1 MNIIKIILLIGFV
14 FGISSCS
21 SESLK
26 RTGYETLQNIEERQC
41 EKGLSSECPERER
54 YDDYQ
59 MKRKDI
65 EGSQ

>member
-1 MNIIKIILLIGFV
+1 MKIIKIILLIGFV

-26 RTGYETLQNIEERQC
+26 RTGYETLQNIGERQC

-59 MKRKDI
+59 MKRKDM